1 MKLEYQNY
9 QHISF
14 DLWLTLIKSNPE
26 FKAHRNQLF
35 KDFFEIDLPIEKVS
49 EQIRYYDV
57 VCNTINERTGLN
69 IDTYEIYCFI
79 LGSLGVDLHS
89 ITTEKLS
96 EFYNEAEHLFLQYK
110 PVLLYPEIKNY
121 LEMLQAE
128 GLTLNI
134 LSNTAFIKGYTLKKL
149 ITHYEL
155 DDCFSF
161 QIYSDECGFSKPNK
175 AIFNL
180 ISQEVPHIE
189 KSLILHV
196 GDNEIADYKGAIN
209 YGFKAHLLKQ

>member
-1 MKLEYQNY
+1 MKLDYKNY

-35 KDFFEIDLPIEKVS
+35 KDFFEVGLPIEKVS

-69 IDTYEIYCFI
+69 IDTHEIYCLI
-79 LGSLGVDLHS
+79 LTSLGVDLNF
-89 ITTEKLS
+89 IGTQKLN
-96 EFYNEAEHLFLQYK
+96 EFYDEAEQLFLKYK
-110 PVLLYPEIKNY
+110 PVLIYPDIKNY
-121 LEMLQAE
+121 LSMIQSE
-128 GLTLNI
+128 GISLNI

-149 ITHYEL
+149 LTYYEL
-155 DDCFSF
+155 DECFLF
-161 QIYSDECGFSKPNK
+161 QIYSDECGYSKPNK
-175 AIFNL
+175 MIFNL
-180 ISQEVPHIE
+180 IHQEVPHIE

-196 GDNEIADYKGAIN
+196 GDNKTADYNGATE
-209 YGFKAHLLKQ
+209 YGFKAHLIQP